1 MKGFLRAV
9 FEYCIALVAL
19 PVLAAFAIFAM
30 RRKKSDLVW
39 GAEAL
44 INYKYWSR
52 ALDSPQRRAYSLIEQ
67 MSGKLFSRTDF
78 DMAYEDLA
86 PNWISDA
93 WLWQFFQHYAAAVYI
108 FRHAAVYHC
117 SFSGGPLRAT
127 RLRWLEAQ
135 LYALANVKTIVVP
148 FGGDFWRYSKILDS
162 AMRHAM
168 LINYATLGRV
178 ENEVNR
184 RVEYWTYAADIVVGT
199 IATDGLGRWDTLT
212 TNPITIDV
220 EAWPRRESWSDARGD
235 DAPVT
240 IVHAPNHR
248 GIKGT
253 EFFLAA
259 LDALREKGLAFKLV
273 LLEGVPNTEVLQQ
286 LRSADICLE
295 QCATG
300 MGYGLFAIE
309 SMACGAPVVGCL
321 EDPYRL
327 NLHRQYSYLN
337 ECPVV
342 SSDVDHLEATLE
354 RLIRDPQ
361 LRMTLGAAGRA
372 FVEKYHGDNAARYF
386 FGLIHRK
393 LLEQPDL
400 DIMSPFHPVLSPF
413 VIGKPRIPLPMKRNR
428 LY

>member
-1 MKGFLRAV
+1 MRSIIRAAL
-9 FEYCIALVAL
+9 EYCLAIIAL
-19 PVLAAFAIFAM
+19 PVLAAIASASA
-30 RRKKSDLVW
+30 RKRKSDLIW
-39 GAEAL
+39 GGEAL

-52 ALDSPQRRAYSLIEQ
+52 ALDAQGHRAYTLIEK
-67 MSGKLFSRTDF
+67 MSGTLFDRADF
-78 DMAYEDLA
+78 DMAYDDLA
-86 PNWISDA
+86 PAWISGS
-93 WLWQFFQHYAAAVYI
+93 WLWQFFQHYVAAVYI

-127 RLRWLEAQ
+127 RLRWCEAR
-135 LYALANVKTIVVP
+135 LYAIASVKTVVVP
-148 FGGDFWRYSKILDS
+148 YGGDFWRYSAILDS
-162 AMRHAM
+162 GMRHAM
-168 LINYATLGRV
+168 LINYAMLGRI
-178 ENEVNR
+178 EREVNR

-212 TNPITIDV
+212 TNPITVDV
-220 EAWPRRESWSDARGD
+220 DNWPRREAWSDADGTG
-235 DAPVT
+235 APLK

-248 GIKGT
+248 GVKGT

-259 LDALREKGLAFKLV
+259 LDALRHKGLVFDLV
-273 LLEGVPNTEVLQQ
+273 LLEGVPNTEVLRQ
-286 LRSADICLE
+286 LQSADICLE

-309 SMACGAPVVGCL
+309 SMACGATVVGCL

-342 SSDVDHLEATLE
+342 SSDVDHIEFTLE
-354 RLIRDPQ
+354 SLIRNPSM
-361 LRMTLGAAGRA
+361 RRTLGAAGRA
-372 FVEKYHGDNAARYF
+372 FVEKYHGDSAARYF

-393 LLEQPDL
+393 LLEQPEL
-400 DIMSPFHPVLSPF
+400 DIMSPFHPVQSAF
-413 VIGKPRIPLPMKRNR
+413 SRGGPRIELPLKRNR